1 MNEMSAGHFVEQKLC
16 NHVMTYHR
24 SEAFGYLMVRW
35 SVDGCLCQGMY
46 RKERGL
52 KISGGRQM
60 CVVDVDLAYS

>member
-46 RKERGL
+46 REERGL
-52 KISGGRQM
+52 KNWDEQM